1 MSVIYFL
8 ISISVVVAGIFLY
21 LFIKSVK
28 SGQFDDAYT
37 PSVRM
42 LFDDELKEDPSN
54 NSQKAKNEKK
64 SNKSKIRENQI

>member
-8 ISISVVVAGIFLY
+8 ICISVVVAGIFLF
-21 LFIKSVK
+21 LFIRSVK

-42 LFDDELKEDPSN
+42 LFDDELLED
-54 NSQKAKNEKK
+54 K
-64 SNKSKIRENQI
+64 SSKSENKDISKIENKKENQI

>member
-42 LFDDELKEDPSN
+42 LFDDELKEDSSN
-54 NSQKAKNEKK
+54 NSHKTKNEKNLTK
-64 SNKSKIRENQI
+64 VK

>member
-8 ISISVVVAGIFLY
+8 ISISVIVAGIFLY

-37 PSVRM
+37 PSVRI
-42 LFDDELKEDPSN
+42 LFDDEVN
-54 NSQKAKNEKK
+54 VRQKK
-64 SNKSKIRENQI
+64 SNSEKTENKQKENQI

>member
-42 LFDDELKEDPSN
+42 LFDDEVKVSPRKSEDKKN
-54 NSQKAKNEKK
+54 NNKQK
-64 SNKSKIRENQI
+64 ENQI